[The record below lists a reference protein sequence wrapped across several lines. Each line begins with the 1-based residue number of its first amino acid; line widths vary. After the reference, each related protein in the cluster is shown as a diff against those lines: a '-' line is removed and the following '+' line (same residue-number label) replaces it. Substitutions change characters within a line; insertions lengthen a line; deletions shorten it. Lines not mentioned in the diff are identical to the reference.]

1 MIKEKELKGII
12 SEETYKELLAKGWE
26 KEKLQINFYYSND
39 LLINRTEVTIRIR
52 CIKNQ
57 MFLQIKV
64 KEKQSEGIRLSKE
77 YEKKMDIISNT
88 ISEEE
93 LRDVWENYVFGDVQL
108 IGFLITERKIIEKD
122 GVEIDIDKNIYEGI
136 TDYEVEFEFNNDNT
150 TLDKIIKDIGLA
162 DKLYLGESKFE
173 RFKRVR
179 SMNC

>member
-39 LLINRTEVTIRIR
+39 QLINRTEVTIRIR

-136 TDYEVEFEFNNDNT
+136 TDY
-150 TLDKIIKDIGLA
+150 
-162 DKLYLGESKFE
+162 
-173 RFKRVR
+173 
-179 SMNC
+179 

>member
-39 LLINRTEVTIRIR
+39 QLINRTEVTIRIR

-88 ISEEE
+88 ISDEE
-93 LRDVWENYVFGDVQL
+93 LRDVWEN
-108 IGFLITERKIIEKD
+108 
-122 GVEIDIDKNIYEGI
+122 
-136 TDYEVEFEFNNDNT
+136 
-150 TLDKIIKDIGLA
+150 
-162 DKLYLGESKFE
+162 
-173 RFKRVR
+173 
-179 SMNC
+179 